1 MALLCLI
8 DPSRRLARVTIS
20 GSVCG
25 HEIAAAMER
34 LYQDTNWVA
43 EFDILW
49 DASQISELL
58 LEAGDFSRFRRIQHH
73 YASVGPRREVI
84 FVRRALDRAMAQ
96 TYAMFMKAGSH
107 RVYVCQ
113 SEVEANEL
121 LAQ

>member
-8 DPSRRLARVTIS
+8 DRSRRLARVTIS

-34 LYQDTNWVA
+34 LYQDSDWVA

-49 DASQISELL
+49 DASGITELL
-58 LEAGDFSRFRRIQHH
+58 LEASDFSRFRRIQRE
-73 YASVGPRREVI
+73 YAPVGPRREVI

-96 TYAMFMKAGSH
+96 TYAMFMKAGDH
-107 RVYVCQ
+107 RVYVCE
-113 SEVEANEL
+113 SEAEARNV